1 MADSNIRP
9 SLSLW
14 QTHYLP
20 VAVLLSLAVH
30 IAVLA
35 VHLAPEPPAPAPVAP
50 TLEIALVNLRT
61 DLAPVKPDVMAQQTL
76 HGGGEDSQ
84 GIASSQVPVANPASP
99 NELVLEAL
107 RKRQAELEQQQYTLL
122 AQLTAATDSVPS
134 PQQPSEATASV
145 NNGGED
151 DIDQEAAVLSA
162 RIAILRDRVQTYSKQ
177 PRLEFTGPS
186 AIRSSQAAYLEAW
199 RQKVEA
205 VGTTHYPAQARGR
218 IYGSL
223 QATVF
228 IRADGTVDHIEIDRP
243 SEHAL
248 LNQAARRILQ
258 LAAPFPPFPADLAHE
273 TDVLAITR
281 TWHFVSDHLE
291 TRIP

>member
-1 MADSNIRP
+1 MADSNTRP

-14 QTHYLP
+14 QTPYLP

-30 IAVLA
+30 VGVLA
-35 VHLAPEPPAPAPVAP
+35 VHLTPDPPPPRPAAA
-50 TLEIALVNLRT
+50 TLEIALVNMRT
-61 DLAPVKPDVMAQQTL
+61 DLAPVKPDLMAQHTL

-84 GIASSQVPVANPASP
+84 GMASSPVPVANPASP

-107 RKRQAELEQQQYTLL
+107 RKRQAELEQQQYALL
-122 AQLTAATDSVPS
+122 AQLTAATDSVPATEK
-134 PQQPSEATASV
+134 PSEADTSEGS
-145 NNGGED
+145 GGED

-162 RIAILRDRVQTYSKQ
+162 RIAVLRDRVQAYSKQ
-177 PRLEFTGPS
+177 PRLQFTGPS
-186 AIRSSQAAYLEAW
+186 AIQSSQAAYLEAW
-199 RQKVEA
+199 RQKVEDI
-205 VGTTHYPAQARGR
+205 GTIHYPAEARGR

-228 IRADGTVDHIEIDRP
+228 IRADGTVEHIEIDRP

-258 LAAPFPPFPADLAHE
+258 LAAPFPPFPAELARE